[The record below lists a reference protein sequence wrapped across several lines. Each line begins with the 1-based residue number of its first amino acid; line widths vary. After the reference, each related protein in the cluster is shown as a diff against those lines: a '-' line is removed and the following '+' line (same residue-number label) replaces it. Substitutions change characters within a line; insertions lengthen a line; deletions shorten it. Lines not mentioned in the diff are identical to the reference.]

1 METLALIVL
10 VVAILV
16 TFSVL
21 VGCAFSGQPLVV
33 PRHAAAQRSINEGG
47 FSRLRA
53 HRVGSVSAAQE
64 GQRGQHPEVDPTAVV
79 AGFLGQAEFVEDCG
93 EMLFHIA
100 DLAVEVSG
108 DTEVGVPF
116 GDQSQDAFLIRGEP
130 SSGQRSRPRGQRR
143 LLEIPSDDLQGMI
156 LAGTRR
162 SAGITSRGRGNGFDG
177 DVVTASMSRFRCP
190 LGRR

>member
-21 VGCAFSGQPLVV
+21 VGCVFSGQPLVV

-79 AGFLGQAEFVEDCG
+79 PVSWDRPSLSKIAERCCST
-93 EMLFHIA
+93 LLI
-100 DLAVEVSG
+100 L
-108 DTEVGVPF
+108 
-116 GDQSQDAFLIRGEP
+116 QSRCRAIPRLEGP
-130 SSGQRSRPRGQRR
+130 S
-143 LLEIPSDDLQGMI
+143 
-156 LAGTRR
+156 ATRAR
-162 SAGITSRGRGNGFDG
+162 T
-177 DVVTASMSRFRCP
+177 RF
-190 LGRR
+190 